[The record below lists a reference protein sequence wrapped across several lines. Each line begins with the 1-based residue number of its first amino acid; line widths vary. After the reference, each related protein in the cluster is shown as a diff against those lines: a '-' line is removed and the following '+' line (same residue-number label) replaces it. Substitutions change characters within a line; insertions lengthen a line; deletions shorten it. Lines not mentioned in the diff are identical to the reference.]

1 MTLTTLID
9 LLRDRAVDFADESDM
24 VFYWDHM
31 ETPVASRAAF
41 VSKKALDPLIEE
53 SRNTVA
59 EKMSELDAILYMGH
73 FAESNRPMA
82 RWHATCFQST
92 IQPQFFR
99 TYCGFSYNDY
109 TTRVQE
115 HMSKKPTE
123 IVIIEWSEM
132 QQRVLDRTKEVL
144 NSLHGFRDSLERLY
158 AAQQHDTLFSN
169 NEAAKRAKLCKSP
182 VAELQELDCL
192 EIEEDATTPTID
204 LFSMCRGVQTPIL
217 S

>member
-9 LLRDRAVDFADESDM
+9 LLRDGAVDFADESGI
-24 VFYWDHM
+24 VFYWDYM

-41 VSKKALDPLIEE
+41 VSRKALDPLIEE
-53 SRNTVA
+53 NRNTVA
-59 EKMSELDAILYMGH
+59 EKMSQLDAILNMGH

-82 RWHATCFQST
+82 RGHANCFQST

-109 TTRVQE
+109 GARVQE
-115 HMSKKPTE
+115 HMSKKTTE

-158 AAQQHDTLFSN
+158 AAQQLDALFSN
-169 NEAAKRAKLCKSP
+169 KEAAKRAKLCQSP
-182 VAELQELDCL
+182 ATEIQEVDLL
-192 EIEEDATTPTID
+192 EMEEDATAD
-204 LFSMCRGVQTPIL
+204 LFSMCRGAQTPIL